1 MSFPNT
7 IQGDYA
13 ASYETDA
20 VAAFP
25 LGQRMEC
32 PNGRIF
38 RYAEMG
44 AIVGIAAKLYS
55 AEATNT
61 EWDTMATTTT
71 ITALTS
77 TSVSYTNGASAVAQ
91 DELKYGYVI
100 YEGAATLGE
109 ARRIF
114 ANHPAASGGT
124 GKLYL
129 FPNTTFET
137 ALTIAEVITVIKSP
151 WKDIIITPPV
161 LLAASMPLGVPQVV
175 IAANEHGWVQTHG
188 VASCLAEDTII
199 IGKELRSTE
208 LTTSTLAGALTVQV
222 YTEAAD
228 ADHGS
233 LARSIEVAPTT
244 DFHTVFLTMEGLS

>member
-44 AIVGIAAKLYS
+44 TTVGVAAKLYS

-61 EWDTMATTTT
+61 EWDTMSTTTT

-100 YEGAATLGE
+100 YEGAANLGE

-137 ALTIAEVITVIKSP
+137 ALAIAEVITVIKSP
-151 WKDIIITPPV
+151 WKDIIITPPT
-161 LLAASMPLGVPQVV
+161 AAAESMPLGVPQVA

-188 VASCLAEDTII
+188 VASCRVEGTIVA
-199 IGKELRSTE
+199 GVMLRPTE
-208 LTTSTLAGALTVQV
+208 LTTSTLGGCLTLQNYDEGAASDRGDV
-222 YTEAAD
+222 
-228 ADHGS
+228 
-233 LARSIEVAPTT
+233 ARAFEVIPTG
-244 DFHTVFLTMEGLS
+244 DFGAVFLIMEGLS